1 MKDFLYA
8 IFCIGVFLIGMI
20 VAADVAV
27 QVRHKLTGSPL
38 AHKVFQSIIDA
49 KEETIK
55 AQLLT
60 IKSQRAVIN
69 AQRVELTKAKK
80 KVEALEAALMEGGE
94 TDGGQTDQRK
104 GSDGSRQR

>member
-38 AHKVFQSIIDA
+38 AHQVFKKVLDA
-49 KEETIK
+49 KEETIRS
-55 AQLLT
+55 QGMT
-60 IKSQRAVIN
+60 IQSQRTVIN
-69 AQRVELTKAKK
+69 QQRKVIAEYRKK
-80 KVEALEAALMEGGE
+80 EAE
-94 TDGGQTDQRK
+94 DGRQTDLGEQA
-104 GSDGSRQR
+104 